1 MNTHQS
7 STLLHRFIFADAVI
21 SGATGLAMLLGAG
34 VLSDLLGVPAPLM
47 RFAGVILLPFA
58 AVVFYWSSPDR
69 LSRPKVWT
77 VIALNLAWVAGSV
90 ALLVAGWIEPNTLG
104 MAFIIFQ
111 AVVVALFAELQ
122 YTGLRSLSGSAVRG

>member
-1 MNTHQS
+1 MNTQRPP
-7 STLLHRFIFADAVI
+7 TLLYRLMLADAVI

-34 VLSDLLGVPAPLM
+34 VLSDLLGVPATLM
-47 RFAGVILLPFA
+47 RYAGVILLPFA
-58 AVVFYWSSPDR
+58 AMVLYWSSPER

-90 ALLVAGWIEPNTLG
+90 ALLGAGWIEPNTLG

-122 YTGLRSLSGSAVRG
+122 YTGLRSLSGSVVRG